1 MNYLGNKDTNSQDI
15 LGHMVNG
22 AVASAIA
29 ASTINFRRVKNE
41 EANVGEAVREVVK
54 RTSQGAVA
62 TGAAIAT
69 ANHLGNKNFFSAVAT
84 TAAAVAGIYAL
95 EVLDDKLQ
103 GKQLAITNDNQTIK
117 IEEEK

>member
-1 MNYLGNKDTNSQDI
+1 MNYLGNQDTNSHDI

-29 ASTINFRRVKNE
+29 AGTINFRRVKND
-41 EANVGEAVREVVK
+41 EATVSEAVRETVK
-54 RTSQGAVA
+54 RSSQGAIA

-69 ANHLGNKNFFSAVAT
+69 ANHLGNKGFFSAFAT
-84 TAAAVAGIYAL
+84 TAAAIAGIYAL

-103 GKQLAITNDNQTIK
+103 GKQLTITNENKTIE
-117 IEEEK
+117 IER